1 MFRKIAGAKIE
12 RRRYAGEPPRS
23 MKPPD
28 GAGGVMKI
36 AISEFGE
43 LGTKVTL
50 VGRLDIAGADAI
62 DLPLATVAGRRGNVV
77 IDMAGVEFLASIGIH
92 HLVTA
97 AKAIARGAGRLVL
110 LDPSPI
116 VTEVLVTAGLDPDWM
131 RSCPLCGPKTRR
143 GRGSRARQVPDGGND
158 LRHVLVRDQSR
169 RRQPFRH
176 VMVLSQ
182 AAA

>member
-1 MFRKIAGAKIE
+1 
-12 RRRYAGEPPRS
+12 
-23 MKPPD
+23 
-28 GAGGVMKI
+28 MKI
-36 AISEFGE
+36 AVSEFGE

-77 IDMAGVEFLASIGIH
+77 IDMAGVEFLASIGIR

-116 VTEVLVTAGLDPDWM
+116 VTEVLVTAGLEEVLPIV
-131 RSCPLCGPKTRR
+131 RSEDEA
-143 GRGSRARQVPDGGND
+143 RARLAG
-158 LRHVLVRDQSR
+158 S
-169 RRQPFRH
+169 
-176 VMVLSQ
+176 
-182 AAA
+182 AKA

>member
-1 MFRKIAGAKIE
+1 MICRG
-12 RRRYAGEPPRS
+12 
-23 MKPPD
+23 D
-28 GAGGVMKI
+28 GGVRGFTPRLHDWSQDCDTVTVQRPHNLMARGVFMKI

-77 IDMAGVEFLASIGIH
+77 IDMAGVEFLASIGIR

-116 VTEVLVTAGLDPDWM
+116 VTEVLVTAGLEEVLPIV
-131 RSCPLCGPKTRR
+131 RSEDEA
-143 GRGSRARQVPDGGND
+143 RAKLAG
-158 LRHVLVRDQSR
+158 
-169 RRQPFRH
+169 
-176 VMVLSQ
+176 
-182 AAA
+182 